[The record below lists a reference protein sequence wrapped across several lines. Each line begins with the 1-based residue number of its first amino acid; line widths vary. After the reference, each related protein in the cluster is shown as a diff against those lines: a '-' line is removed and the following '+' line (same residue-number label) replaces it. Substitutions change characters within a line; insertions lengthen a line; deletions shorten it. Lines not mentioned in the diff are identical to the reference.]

1 MGSRDR
7 RKLTFYFIAEKRID
21 FRELVREL
29 FRCVFF
35 SLCLCLCFCLLV
47 MHAFT
52 RSLADDLSTGCIKQG
67 SGWPLYKGQEGTSSN
82 CSPPSIQVP
91 TEEEDSSRTETHSKN
106 ANHKPRKLSR
116 SHDANQCYEMYVCMY
131 DLDMQYP
138 RSSSHI

>member
-1 MGSRDR
+1 MRSISGTDVNSHSTLSLKNELILGS
-7 RKLTFYFIAEKRID
+7 
-21 FRELVREL
+21 
-29 FRCVFF
+29 
-35 SLCLCLCFCLLV
+35 
-47 MHAFT
+47 
-52 RSLADDLSTGCIKQG
+52 LSGSYSGCIKQG

-91 TEEEDSSRTETHSKN
+91 TEEEDSSRMETHSKN